1 MAQQKTEKAHTA
13 LPAHLINVALMLVQH
28 CQLLSKCTQSVQ
40 HLLFLQPHMQQH
52 RRSYIQARGVP
63 SEGVAARSAW
73 THRHALHKQRLQSSK
88 RPREGGGGAQGH
100 ALVSPPCPCM
110 PACWF

>member
-1 MAQQKTEKAHTA
+1 MAQQKTKKAHTA
-13 LPAHLINVALMLVQH
+13 SPAHLINVALMLVQH

-52 RRSYIQARGVP
+52 RRSYIQARGVL